1 MDRRIKYTK
10 RVLNES
16 LIKFLEEK
24 EITKITVTEI
34 CNMADVNR
42 STYYAHY
49 DDPYDQLNKLKSE
62 LLGEMTDYIVK
73 IDTGEIPRDEN
84 QYAVLKSVLD
94 YADSKKNI
102 FRILL
107 GKSGDHKLQ
116 EEILSILGE
125 KAFGEDLTEGRSE
138 EEIKYLLMY
147 AANGCFGIFYHWLMS
162 EDVSTEL
169 AARIMAE
176 YSKNLLNKR

>member
-16 LIKFLEEK
+16 LISFLEGK

-34 CNMADVNR
+34 CNKADVNR

-49 DDPYDQLNKLKSE
+49 SDPYDQLNQLKAE
-62 LLGEMTDYIVK
+62 LLGELTEYIVQM
-73 IDTGEIPRDEN
+73 DTEDIPKEES
-84 QYAVLKSVLD
+84 QYTVLKSVLD
-94 YADSKKNI
+94 YIDTKKNI

-125 KAFGEDLTEGRSE
+125 KAFGEDLTNGRSE
-138 EEIKYLLMY
+138 EEIKFLLMY
-147 AANGCFGIFYHWLMS
+147 ASNGCFGIFYHWLMS
-162 EDVSTEL
+162 DEDISPEL
-169 AARIMAE
+169 AARMMAD
-176 YSKNLLNKR
+176 YSRNLLNK